1 MSTGQKLLIAGGVF
15 IVVVIVAIAAFSLGV
30 YVGEHGWTAGPP
42 SMAGPGA
49 PPKGPVGGLPPG
61 QPGQQPPGGQ
71 PGQPPG
77 GGPGQMGQPPGG
89 GSGQPPFGPLDDLP
103 PGRPDVIGRV
113 RSVAGDSITLETPQ
127 GPRLVTVNDEIEV
140 KQAEGEEEASLEDIK
155 PGTHIAVFGQFNG
168 RGKTLVVQVIVIL
181 SPPPQK

>member
-42 SMAGPGA
+42 SVAGPGG
-49 PPKGPVGGLPPG
+49 PPKSPAGGPSPG
-61 QPGQQPPGGQ
+61 QPRQPGQPPPGGQ

-77 GGPGQMGQPPGG
+77 GTGPGQPFFGPPG
-89 GSGQPPFGPLDDLP
+89 DLP

-113 RSVAGDSITLETPQ
+113 RSVAGDSITLDTPQ
-127 GPRLVTVNDEIEV
+127 GPRLVTVNEETEV
-140 KQAEGEEEASLEDIK
+140 KQAEGGEEVSLEDIE
-155 PGTHIAVFGQFNG
+155 PGMSIAVFGQFNG
-168 RGKTLVVQVIVIL
+168 GGKTLVAQVIVIL
-181 SPPPQK
+181 PPKK